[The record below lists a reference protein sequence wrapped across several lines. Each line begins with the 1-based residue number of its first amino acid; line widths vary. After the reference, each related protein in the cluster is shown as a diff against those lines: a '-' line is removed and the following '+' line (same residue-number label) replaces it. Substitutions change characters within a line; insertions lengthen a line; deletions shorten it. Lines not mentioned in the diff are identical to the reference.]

1 MKLQIDASQWQSAL
15 VSLGDPNAYKAGAR
29 AINRTLSN
37 ARTVAVR
44 TVAQDMK
51 LKQAHV
57 RERITSAKATNK
69 KPVGYLYATT
79 KRTPLILF
87 GAKEMGKGRGVR
99 AKLPTGAGKYP
110 HAFIR
115 TMGSGHKGVYQRKGK
130 ARLPIRELKGPSVA
144 QSFTRNAEEPTA
156 RATEMLAKNM
166 AHEVK
171 YLLGKLK
178 PTA

>member
-1 MKLQIDASQWQSAL
+1 VNLRIDASQWQAAL

-37 ARTVAVR
+37 ARTVSVR

-57 RERITSAKATNK
+57 RERITIGKATNK
-69 KPVGYLYATT
+69 KPIGYLYATT
-79 KRTPLILF
+79 KRTPLMLF
-87 GAKEMGKGRGVR
+87 GAKEIGNGRGVR
-99 AKLPTGAGKYP
+99 AKLPSGAGKYP
-110 HAFIR
+110 HAFIPNLK
-115 TMGSGHKGVYQRKGK
+115 SGHRGVFQRKGR
-130 ARLPIRELKGPSVA
+130 ARLPIVELKGPSVA
-144 QSFTRNAEEPTA
+144 QSFTRNSEEPTA